1 MKRATQ
7 MFALTLTLLP
17 LLAAAQMRSNDK
29 LVANVPFQF
38 KAGEKA
44 VPAGECIV
52 QSATM
57 GGRTLAILN
66 VAAKTSTLVPAMPEE
81 PNEAAG
87 RYTLVFHKYGDR
99 YFLTGIRQGG
109 KTIDRLP
116 ESGAEAELRAQNV
129 AVTEEV
135 LLASLK

>member
-7 MFALTLTLLP
+7 IFALTLTLLP
-17 LLAAAQMRSNDK
+17 LLAVAQMRSSDK

-38 KAGEKA
+38 KAGDKA
-44 VPAGECIV
+44 IPAGQCIV
-52 QSATM
+52 ESATM
-57 GGRTLAILN
+57 GGHTLAILN
-66 VAAKTSTLVPAMPEE
+66 VAAKTSTLVSAMPE
-81 PNEAAG
+81 PSNEATG
-87 RYTLVFHKYGDR
+87 RYSLVFHKYGDR

-129 AVTEEV
+129 AATEEV
-135 LLASLK
+135 LLASIK